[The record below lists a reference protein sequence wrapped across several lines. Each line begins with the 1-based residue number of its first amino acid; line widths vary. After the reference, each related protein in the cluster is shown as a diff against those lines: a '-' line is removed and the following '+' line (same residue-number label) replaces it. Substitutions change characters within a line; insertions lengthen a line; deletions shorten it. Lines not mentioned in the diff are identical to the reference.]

1 MYNNLLPKWLHC
13 NGSSSDV
20 SCSVEF
26 KDTPQSSSP
35 SHIHSRGIH
44 FLDDPHWNWECLQ
57 VGRPKNY
64 Y

>member
-1 MYNNLLPKWLHC
+1 MYNNLLPKLLHC
-13 NGSSSDV
+13 NGSSSDA

-44 FLDDPHWNWECLQ
+44 FFDDPHWN
-57 VGRPKNY
+57 
-64 Y
+64 